1 MITNNAER
9 SENSRAR
16 TTKKNK
22 ILKIVT
28 HEHED
33 NSIESKRQRKKRERQ
48 RGVRISSVGIH

>member
-33 NSIESKRQRKKRERQ
+33 NSIESKRQRKKE